1 VKVAVTAVLAEIVRA
16 QLPAPVQ
23 APDHPANVEPEAG
36 VAVRV
41 TIVPLLKVALHT
53 LPQLIPLGLLVT
65 VPVPVPAGVTVRE

>member
-1 VKVAVTAVLAEIVRA
+1 MKVAVTAVFAVIVTVQA
-16 QLPAPVQ
+16 AVPVQ

-41 TIVPLLKVALHT
+41 TCDPVLKLAIQVA
-53 LPQLIPLGLLVT
+53 PQLIPLGLLTT